1 MRSTEIAR
9 NTPEYPNPAEAAEA
23 AHLRDA
29 EQITYLPVANLEPAS
44 FDKATVALTR
54 WVTERFDDLDPK
66 ELALF
71 LVFGCT
77 WQHDT
82 H

>member
-1 MRSTEIAR
+1 MRSIETVR
-9 NTPEYPNPAEAAEA
+9 NTHEYPNPAEAAEA
-23 AHLRDA
+23 VHLRGA
-29 EQITYLPVANLEPAS
+29 EPIVYLPVANLEPAS
-44 FDKATVALTR
+44 FDKATVALTQ
-54 WVTERFDDLDPK
+54 WVTGRFDDLDPN

>member
-1 MRSTEIAR
+1 MRSTEIVR
-9 NTPEYPNPAEAAEA
+9 NTHEHPNPAEAAEA
-23 AHLRDA
+23 AHLRGA

-44 FDKATVALTR
+44 FDKATVALTQ